1 MVQIMKVLRYILEII
16 WTKQLGIFKTV
27 IPEHTQNPES
37 NSNDAGY
44 YGKVGGTNTY
54 TSGLYFGVDN
64 RFTVPQYY
72 YEGQITGSTSW
83 YNIGRILVV
92 DTDTRVY
99 LTNKISINFTTEII
113 KNSNSYDKNDFT
125 VSDHVGVKTVTDIDI
140 SLNSIILTVMSAI
153 NDINRVLVTYTKDTS
168 NIDNNIKDL
177 NDNKMDSFTFG
188 DITNPNYLSKQLGS
202 VSVDFGVKISGD
214 NTNKY
219 AEEVLSNS
227 NNTISEFKK

>member
-1 MVQIMKVLRYILEII
+1 MKVLRYILEIQI
-16 WTKQLGIFKTV
+16 GQNNWGFLKTV

-99 LTNKISINFTTEII
+99 LTNKISINTTEII

-140 SLNSIILTVMSAI
+140 SLNSIILTVDSAI
-153 NDINRVLVTYTKDTS
+153 K
-168 NIDNNIKDL
+168 
-177 NDNKMDSFTFG
+177 
-188 DITNPNYLSKQLGS
+188 
-202 VSVDFGVKISGD
+202 
-214 NTNKY
+214 
-219 AEEVLSNS
+219 
-227 NNTISEFKK
+227 